1 MFTLVLPCAGRSSRY
16 PNMRPK
22 WSLTHPNGNLMVT
35 QSVAGMDLSIFTS
48 VVVVV
53 LREHAE
59 KYNLTNALK
68 ESLGQKLNGQNLSV
82 VLLDNP
88 TSSQSETVSIAIDR
102 CKIEGAIFIKDC
114 DGYFNVEE
122 VEENSICVHSLQDME
137 EVIPKNKS
145 YVDVDNNGFVKTI
158 VEKRVVGELFC
169 CGGYSFSDAKKFKES
184 YEKISKNITEKEIYV
199 SHVIHQQLL
208 DGEEFKI
215 TETKDFVDWGTLGD
229 WNRYKK
235 KYKTLFVDLDGVLV
249 KNSGQYSEPK
259 WGTTDSI
266 KENVEVINRL
276 YNSGKSRIII
286 TTARKSSFK
295 KETIDQL
302 KRLGIMYHN
311 IIFDLLHCE
320 RIVINDYSPT
330 NRYPTCRAVNL
341 RRNSDE
347 LSSLIGDDD

>member
-22 WSLTHPNGNLMVT
+22 WSLTHPNGSLMVT
-35 QSVAGMDLSIFTS
+35 QSIAGMDLSVFTS

-82 VLLDNP
+82 VLLDSP

-215 TETKDFVDWGTLGD
+215 TQHIK
-229 WNRYKK
+229 
-235 KYKTLFVDLDGVLV
+235 VLV
-249 KNSGQYSEPK
+249 QLVFNLCIIKKNSY
-259 WGTTDSI
+259 
-266 KENVEVINRL
+266 
-276 YNSGKSRIII
+276 
-286 TTARKSSFK
+286 
-295 KETIDQL
+295 
-302 KRLGIMYHN
+302 
-311 IIFDLLHCE
+311 
-320 RIVINDYSPT
+320 
-330 NRYPTCRAVNL
+330 
-341 RRNSDE
+341 
-347 LSSLIGDDD
+347 